1 MHAKVTIL
9 SAIAAAFHKGNAYHR
24 DISLGNVMMTE
35 NRSDS
40 DGPWGVLNDWDHALW
55 IDAEP
60 TDRIVSLSSS
70 RSNQPSTDMLS

>member
-1 MHAKVTIL
+1 MEVPNGSRVVRKVSIVQRVL
-9 SAIAAAFHKGNAYHR
+9 
-24 DISLGNVMMTE
+24 DLGRNIMLDKDE
-35 NRSDS
+35 N
-40 DGPWGVLNDWDHALW
+40 GILNDWDHALW